1 MMKQLIV
8 ILILLLKLV
17 VVSAQ
22 TDSKYAV
29 YKKSLTKKNLVI
41 AGLVVQQSSSSL
53 VEYKWWWQDSSNA
66 FHFEHDGVFNNYSFG
81 MDKIGHAFVSHLCYH
96 AIHEAMTWAE
106 FTPKQTLY
114 TSIALPAFWA
124 LSIEIGDAFSPY
136 GFSVPDL
143 AANFAG
149 IGYGV
154 LQHQLPFF
162 KNIAFKLSYYPRIP
176 VYRLSSN
183 YDDHIYWLSFNMHNL
198 LPGIVGHKWP
208 EVINLAAGYSIEDY
222 NKGPIKR
229 EFVFGIDIN
238 LAAIKTK
245 SKGLAAIKN
254 VVNLI
259 HLPSPGVKVTREHTP
274 QYKVF
279 MLN

>member
-1 MMKQLIV
+1 MKQLIV
-8 ILILLLKLV
+8 IFILLLKLV

-22 TDSKYAV
+22 TDSKYAA

-245 SKGLAAIKN
+245 SKGLTAIKN

>member
-1 MMKQLIV
+1 MKQLIV

-22 TDSKYAV
+22 TDSKYAA

-143 AANFAG
+143 VANFAG

-245 SKGLAAIKN
+245 SKGLTAIKN

>member
-259 HLPSPGVKVTREHTP
+259 H
-274 QYKVF
+274 
-279 MLN
+279 

>member
-1 MMKQLIV
+1 
-8 ILILLLKLV
+8 
-17 VVSAQ
+17 
-22 TDSKYAV
+22 
-29 YKKSLTKKNLVI
+29 
-41 AGLVVQQSSSSL
+41 

-245 SKGLAAIKN
+245 SKGLTAIKN

>member
-1 MMKQLIV
+1 VMKQLIV

-245 SKGLAAIKN
+245 SKGLTAIKN